1 MSRIAKSADFAII
14 VAKLFAVTKRK
25 RNRKAMDRTLKIA
38 VCDDLPA
45 DRAAI
50 LRILSAYLDR
60 NDLVARTDT
69 FASGEE
75 FLQADTAQYDL
86 VFLDIF
92 MPGRSGMETARALL
106 EQNPRVQIVFASTSL
121 EFAAEAFNIE
131 ALHYI
136 VKPIAEEQLTAVL
149 DKFFDGLYSLRTVT
163 VKVGRLEES
172 LYLADILYIE
182 AKGKHT
188 VIHLKGGHLLEA
200 SQSLAEM
207 SQLLPA
213 GDFCQPIRWAL
224 VSMRE
229 IVSMPSNSLKLSDQ
243 SEIPIS
249 RGKREEMRAAFADFR
264 WATMRRRMRGRP
276 V

>member
-14 VAKLFAVTKRK
+14 IAKLFAVTKRK
-25 RNRKAMDRTLKIA
+25 RNRKTMDRTLKIA

-45 DRAAI
+45 DREAI

-60 NDLVARTDT
+60 NNLVAQTDAY
-69 FASGEE
+69 ASGEE

-92 MPGRSGMETARALL
+92 MPGRSGMETARALIA
-106 EQNPRVQIVFASTSL
+106 QNPRVQIVFASTSL

-136 VKPIAEEQLTAVL
+136 VKPIEEAQLTAVL
-149 DKFFDGLYSLRTVT
+149 DKFFDGIYLLRTVT

-172 LYLADILYIE
+172 LYVADILYIE
-182 AKGKHT
+182 AKGKRT
-188 VIHLKGGHLLEA
+188 LLHLKGGQVLEA

-224 VSMRE
+224 VAMRE
-229 IVSMPSNSLKLSDQ
+229 ITAMPTNSLRLSDQ

-249 RGKREEMRAAFADFR
+249 RGKREEIRAAFADYR
-264 WATMRRRMRGRP
+264 WAAMRRRMRGRQG
-276 V
+276 